1 MRQATVWIRAMVE
14 SEMKVYAFVFAR
26 AGSKRL
32 KNKNLLDLAG
42 KPLVQHSIDFALGS
56 DFIDRVFVSS
66 DSEEILKIARN
77 SGAEPILR
85 PPELA
90 TDESP
95 EIESW
100 KHAIEHVMSRY
111 GDFDKFVSL
120 PPTSPLRRSEDV
132 ESVIGALKPGIDYSV
147 SITKSSNSPWFSMVT
162 RDSDGL
168 VRPLIE
174 PEEPLYRHQ
183 EAPESYDLTAVAFAT
198 TPRYINEVNHL
209 WEGVVSGVEV
219 PRETSIDIDY
229 AIDFQVARALLG
241 LS

>member
-1 MRQATVWIRAMVE
+1 
-14 SEMKVYAFVFAR
+14 MKIYAFVFAR

-42 KPLVQHSIDFALGS
+42 KPLVQHSIDFALS
-56 DFIDRVFVSS
+56 ADFIDRVFVSS
-66 DSEEILKIARN
+66 DSEEILEIANNR
-77 SGAEPILR
+77 GAEAIPR

-100 KHAIEHVMSRY
+100 KHAVDFVVSRY

-132 ESVIGALKPGIDYSV
+132 KSVIEALKPGVDYSV
-147 SITKSSNSPWFSMVT
+147 SISKSSHSPWFSIVT
-162 RDSDGL
+162 RNSDGL

-174 PEEPLYRHQ
+174 PEKPLYRHQ
-183 EAPESYDLTAVAFAT
+183 DAPESYDLTAVAFAT
-198 TPRYINEVNHL
+198 TPEYIKNVNHL
-209 WEGVVSGVEV
+209 WEGLVSGVEV
-219 PRETSIDIDY
+219 PRETSIDIDFML
-229 AIDFQVARALLG
+229 DLEVARAIMMRANP
-241 LS
+241 

>member
-1 MRQATVWIRAMVE
+1 
-14 SEMKVYAFVFAR
+14 MKVYAFVFAR

-66 DSEEILKIARN
+66 DSKEILNLAEKLN
-77 SGAEPILR
+77 AEPIHR

-100 KHAIEHVMSRY
+100 KHAVDFVMSRY
-111 GDFDKFVSL
+111 GDFGKFVSL

-132 ESVIGALKPGIDYSV
+132 KSVIGALKPGIDFSV
-147 SITKSSNSPWFSMVT
+147 SITKSSHSPWFSMVAL
-162 RDSDGL
+162 DSEGL

-174 PEEPLYRHQ
+174 LDKLLYRHQ
-183 EAPESYDLTAVAFAT
+183 DAPESYDLTAVAFAT
-198 TPRYINEVNHL
+198 TPTYISKVDHL

-229 AIDFQVARALLG
+229 AIDFEVARALLG
-241 LS
+241 LTKN

>member
-1 MRQATVWIRAMVE
+1 
-14 SEMKVYAFVFAR
+14 MKIYAFVFAR

-42 KPLVQHSIDFALGS
+42 KPLVQHSIDFALSS

-66 DSEEILKIARN
+66 DSEEILEIANNR
-77 SGAEPILR
+77 GAEAIPR

-100 KHAIEHVMSRY
+100 KHAVDFVVSRY

-132 ESVIGALKPGIDYSV
+132 KSVIEALKPGVDYSV
-147 SITKSSNSPWFSMVT
+147 SITKSSHSPWFSIVT
-162 RDSDGL
+162 RNSDGL

-174 PEEPLYRHQ
+174 PEKPLYRHQ
-183 EAPESYDLTAVAFAT
+183 DAPESYDLTAVAFAT
-198 TPRYINEVNHL
+198 TTDYIKKVNHL
-209 WEGVVSGVEV
+209 WEGLVSGVEV
-219 PRETSIDIDY
+219 PRETSIDIDFML
-229 AIDFQVARALLG
+229 DLEVARAIMMRANP
-241 LS
+241 

>member
-1 MRQATVWIRAMVE
+1 
-14 SEMKVYAFVFAR
+14 MKIYAFVFAR

-32 KNKNLLDLAG
+32 RNKNLLELAG
-42 KPLVQHSIDFALGS
+42 KPLVQHSIDFALNS

-66 DSEEILKIARN
+66 DSDQILKIAKNR
-77 SGAEPILR
+77 GAETIQR

-100 KHAIEHVMSRY
+100 KHAVDFVVGRY

-132 ESVIGALKPGIDYSV
+132 KSVIRALEPTVDYSV
-147 SITKSSNSPWFSMVT
+147 SITRSSHSPWISIVT

-168 VRPLIE
+168 VRPLVHSNKS
-174 PEEPLYRHQ
+174 LNRHQ
-183 EAPESYDLTAVAFAT
+183 DAPESFELTAVAFAT
-198 TPRYINEVNHL
+198 TPEYVRNANHL
-209 WEGVVSGVEV
+209 WDGAVIGVEV
-219 PRETSIDIDY
+219 PRETSIDIDDRV
-229 AIDFQVARALLG
+229 DFEFARALIDSWKVQGESNGGPLPG
-241 LS
+241 K